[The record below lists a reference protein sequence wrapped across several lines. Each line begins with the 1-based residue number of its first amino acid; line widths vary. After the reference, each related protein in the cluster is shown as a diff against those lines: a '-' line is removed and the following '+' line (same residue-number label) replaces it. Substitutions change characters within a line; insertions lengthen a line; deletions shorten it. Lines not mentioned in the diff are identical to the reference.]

1 MRTPFLKIFD
11 LDLLWLNSAVSG
23 HLGCPL
29 LLGWPE
35 VVQAL
40 QIPEQMDSA
49 PCVQCAGQVPVAG
62 VSVADDHALVAGQHP
77 PPASIASADR
87 SPVCMQA
94 R

>member
-29 LLGWPE
+29 LLGWLE

-49 PCVQCAGQVPVAG
+49 PCVQCAGSSPAVTAPHSAHSLACATYPVTFGAG
-62 VSVADDHALVAGQHP
+62 AGSMSVTW
-77 PPASIASADR
+77 
-87 SPVCMQA
+87 
-94 R
+94 